1 MQTMDFT
8 FPRLPCRSDSARSK
22 ARGLFIFILAMLF
35 APAFAGQSA
44 PASKPLQYTEQ
55 EEPYIAKAFD
65 SFIQLVQKRE
75 LPADTLSYPTHLS
88 RMDDDMIVVAQ
99 SFYVSPGEIR
109 GFELIIPKDA
119 LHERES
125 ILFQKEPLVIENEN
139 TRQNIKRLVLKKK
152 SRGWT
157 TAFSQ
162 SARQKEQ

>member
-1 MQTMDFT
+1 MDFT
-8 FPRLPCRSDSARSK
+8 FPRVPPRSDSARSK
-22 ARGLFIFILAMLF
+22 AGCIVVFILAMLCV
-35 APAFAGQSA
+35 PAFADQSA
-44 PASKPLQYTEQ
+44 SVSKPLQYTAQ
-55 EEPYIAKAFD
+55 EEPYVAKAFD

-139 TRQNIKRLVLKKK
+139 TRQNIRRLVLKKK
-152 SRGWT
+152 SRGW
-157 TAFSQ
+157 AAIFSQ
-162 SARQKEQ
+162 SARQKGQ

>member
-1 MQTMDFT
+1 MDFI
-8 FPRLPCRSDSARSK
+8 FPPIPRRSDSARSK
-22 ARGLFIFILAMLF
+22 ARGVFVFILAMLF
-35 APAFAGQSA
+35 VPAFADQSA

-65 SFIQLVQKRE
+65 SFMQLVQKRE

-99 SFYVSPGEIR
+99 SFYVSPDEIR

-119 LHERES
+119 LREREA
-125 ILFQKEPLVIENEN
+125 ILFQKEPLVIETEN
-139 TRQNIKRLVLKKK
+139 SRQNIRRLVLKKK
-152 SRGWT
+152 SRGWA

-162 SARQKEQ
+162 STAQKGQ

>member
-1 MQTMDFT
+1 MDFT
-8 FPRLPCRSDSARSK
+8 FPRIPHRSDSARSK
-22 ARGLFIFILAMLF
+22 AGGIVVFILAMLCV
-35 APAFAGQSA
+35 PAFADQSA
-44 PASKPLQYTEQ
+44 SVSKPLQYTGQ
-55 EEPYIAKAFD
+55 EEPYVAKAFD

-125 ILFQKEPLVIENEN
+125 IFFQKEPLVIENEN
-139 TRQNIKRLVLKKK
+139 TRQNIRRLVLKKK
-152 SRGWT
+152 SRGWAT
-157 TAFSQ
+157 VFSQ
-162 SARQKEQ
+162 SARQKGQ